1 MKLIEI
7 CKELSCSICGT
18 PEVHFQDQEDKD
30 FFYCYNCAR
39 NENAP
44 DNSNESLTNE
54 ERNK

>member
-1 MKLIEI
+1 MLLIEI
-7 CKELSCSICGT
+7 CKELSCLICET

-30 FFYCYNCAR
+30 CFYCDDCAR
-39 NENAP
+39 RNEIP